1 MYHFE
6 SIESVII
13 NRVKMEEKR
22 KERKGRTEREKRGS
36 KGRKR

>member
-6 SIESVII
+6 SIKSVII
-13 NRVKMEEKR
+13 SRVKMEEKR
-22 KERKGRTEREKRGS
+22 KQTKGRARREKRGS